1 MVGSSVQVKRIK
13 KSKLLQIFM
22 EREECLLP
30 SESSSVEKAFL
41 RLIFT
46 RRVETVTTS
55 ELILKQGKIYFT
67 SNRLTNLRIFK

>member
-46 RRVETVTTS
+46 RKVETVTTS
-55 ELILKQGKIYFT
+55 ELILKLGERYFT
-67 SNRLTNLRIFK
+67 SNRQTNLRIFK

>member
-13 KSKLLQIFM
+13 KMKLLQIFM

-41 RLIFT
+41 RLT
-46 RRVETVTTS
+46 
-55 ELILKQGKIYFT
+55 LPGK
-67 SNRLTNLRIFK
+67 

>member
-46 RRVETVTTS
+46 RKVETVTTS

>member
-55 ELILKQGKIYFT
+55 ELILKLGERYFT
-67 SNRLTNLRIFK
+67 SNRQTNLRIFK

>member
-46 RRVETVTTS
+46 RKVETVTTS
-55 ELILKQGKIYFT
+55 ELILNK
-67 SNRLTNLRIFK
+67 

>member
-30 SESSSVEKAFL
+30 SESSSIEKAFL

-46 RRVETVTTS
+46 RKVETVTTS

>member
-46 RRVETVTTS
+46 RKVETVTTS
-55 ELILKQGKIYFT
+55 ELTLKQGKIYFT

>member
-46 RRVETVTTS
+46 RKVETVTTS
-55 ELILKQGKIYFT
+55 ELILKQSKIYFT

>member
-13 KSKLLQIFM
+13 KSKLLQIFI

-30 SESSSVEKAFL
+30 SESSSIEKAFL

-46 RRVETVTTS
+46 RKVETVTTS